1 MIKINKSPRP
11 VELTDSLV
19 KQLTLEYKT
28 TGNSVWKK
36 SFIEKALLESSHS
49 KCAYCE
55 CKLNVESKYMEVEHY
70 HDKST
75 HPDQV
80 VVWDNLLPSCKRCNG
95 HKHRHNTITNPIVN
109 PTTMDPRKHLTLKCY
124 RLRGKD
130 DVGKE
135 TIEVLMLNDTRKVVQ
150 RRFEISQL
158 VHEKIE
164 DLCERCNI
172 FASGKKTTR
181 LRNRIVQTTKNIL
194 VEASPQA
201 EYAASVATDIMCDS
215 NFTEIV
221 DILKSEGLWDQ
232 ELDNLFRDASTLS
245 LL

>member
-11 VELTDSLV
+11 NELTDQLV
-19 KQLTLEYKT
+19 IQLTEEYKKS
-28 TGNSVWKK
+28 GKSVWKK
-36 SFIEKALLESSHS
+36 TFIEDALLKSSHS

-55 CKLNVESKYMEVEHY
+55 CKLNIESKYMEVEHY
-70 HDKST
+70 HDKGSF
-75 HPDQV
+75 PDQV
-80 VVWDNLLPSCKRCNG
+80 VAWDNLLPSCKRCNG
-95 HKHRHNTITNPIVN
+95 KKQSHNTVKDPIVN
-109 PTTMDPRKHLTLKCY
+109 PATMDPREHLTMKYY
-124 RLRGKD
+124 RLHGKTI
-130 DVGKE
+130 VGKE

-150 RRFEISQL
+150 PRFDISQL

-164 DLCERCNI
+164 ALCEKCKSY
-172 FASGKKTTR
+172 ASGEKTTR

-194 VEASPQA
+194 EEASPQA

-215 NFTEIV
+215 NFAEIV

-232 ELDNLFRDASTLS
+232 ELDDLFRVASTLS